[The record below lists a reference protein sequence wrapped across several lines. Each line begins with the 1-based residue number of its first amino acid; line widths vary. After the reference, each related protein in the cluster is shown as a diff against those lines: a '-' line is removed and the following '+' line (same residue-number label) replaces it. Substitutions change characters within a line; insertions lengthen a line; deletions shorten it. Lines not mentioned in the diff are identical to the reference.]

1 MATEKVTAML
11 LQNLHENT
19 NTELKNTEHYSKKM
33 WPRRLK
39 DHPVFAMR
47 EIVL

>member
-11 LQNLHENT
+11 LQNLHEST